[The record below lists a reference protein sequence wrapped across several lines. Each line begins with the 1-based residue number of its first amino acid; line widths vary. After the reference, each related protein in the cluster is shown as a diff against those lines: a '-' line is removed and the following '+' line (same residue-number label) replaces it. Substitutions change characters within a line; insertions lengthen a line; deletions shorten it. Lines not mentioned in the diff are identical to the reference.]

1 MRINGLKIILRRLE
15 FVSLLVATVIAL
27 SAVAMAQEP
36 LIKVQYPRKNQSLP
50 AVDSTFIIG
59 KVTPGSSLE
68 INGIR
73 VPVHK
78 EGGFLAFLDVSA
90 GEFEFVL
97 TANLAGLSTTLVW
110 PVRIADRYCAVPRDS
125 LAILHQYHVPTVYQ
139 ELVSGDL
146 LEVSLRGTPGG
157 KASFSIEGVARDI
170 PMVESGLLY
179 ENSWGSEVFGSG
191 AVQQESNVAGIYNG
205 SLYIP
210 DSALVDSARIFYK
223 LQVSAKQVAAGR
235 TGPKAAVADSVYSVV
250 EDTAFGRVTVT
261 RHGYPRVVELKDSV
275 QSIRTGP
282 RKGYLS
288 IFQPKGVR
296 FVCIGKYSNYL
307 RLALAPG
314 QTAWVPD
321 TSVIL
326 MAQGTPSPQSFIRD
340 LRCTG
345 LVDRVRLQVFLDEKL
360 PFQVEELLDERKFV
374 LRVFYGTSDTDWIRY
389 IRSQEFVKRVTWNQ
403 EQDGVYRLVVELED
417 FNVWGWDSYYEGN
430 TLTLDIIR
438 GPSKLRSY
446 KDLRIMLDPG
456 HSADPG
462 AIGPTGL
469 TEAEANLSIAL
480 RLAEMLR
487 KKGATVFVTRVDNSD
502 VKLYDRPK
510 MTREHNCDIF
520 ISIHNNSVPDGMN
533 PYYANGTSAY
543 YYNSHSKAL
552 AESILARMVDRTDL
566 RDHGLFYAN
575 FAVTR
580 PTQYIAVL
588 AECAFM
594 IIPEQEAALRTESF
608 QEKCAKGILEGLDDY
623 LDSLDDD

>member
-1 MRINGLKIILRRLE
+1 MTITGLKTTLRSIE
-15 FVSLLVATVIAL
+15 FVLLLVATVIAL

-36 LIKVQYPRKNQSLP
+36 RIKVQYPRKNQSLP

-68 INGIR
+68 INGVR

-78 EGGFLAFLDVSA
+78 AGGFLAFVDVA
-90 GEFEFVL
+90 PGEFEFVL
-97 TANLAGLSTTLVW
+97 TANLAGFPTTLVW
-110 PVRIADRYCAVPRDS
+110 PVRIADRYRAVPRDS

-139 ELVSGDL
+139 ELVAGDL
-146 LEVSLRGTPGG
+146 LEVSFRGTPGG
-157 KASFSIEGVARDI
+157 RASFSIEGVASDI
-170 PMVESGLLY
+170 PMVESDLMY
-179 ENSWGSEVFGSG
+179 ENSWGSEVFGAS
-191 AVQQESNVAGIYNG
+191 AVRQEINVAGIYNG

-223 LQVSAKQVAAGR
+223 LQVSAKQIAAGQP
-235 TGPKAAVADSVYSVV
+235 GPKVAVADSVYSVV

-261 RHGYPRVVELKDSV
+261 RHAYPRVVELKDSV

-288 IFQPKGVR
+288 IFQPEGVR

-326 MAQGTPSPQSFIRD
+326 MAQGTPSPQSFIRN

-345 LVDRVRLQVFLDEKL
+345 FADRVRLQVFLDEKL

-374 LRVFYGTSDTDWIRY
+374 LRVFYGTSDTDWIKY
-389 IRSQEFVKRVTWNQ
+389 IRSQEFVKRVSWSQ
-403 EQDGVYRLVVELED
+403 EQDGVYKLVVELED

-438 GPSKLRSY
+438 GPSKWRSY
-446 KDLRIMLDPG
+446 EDLRIMLDPG
-456 HSADPG
+456 HSLDPG

-469 TEAEANLSIAL
+469 TEAEANLSISL

-487 KKGATVFVTRVDNSD
+487 KKGATVFMTRVDNSD

-510 MTREHNCDIF
+510 MTKEHNCDIF
-520 ISIHNNSVPDGMN
+520 ISIHNNSVPVGVN
-533 PYYANGTSAY
+533 PYLANGTSTY
-543 YYNSHSKAL
+543 YYNPHSRAL
-552 AESILARMVDRTDL
+552 AESILTRMVDRTNL

-575 FAVTR
+575 FAVIR